1 MLLWATLS
9 TTPPGY
15 GLVQNKQS
23 YLTVSKYGKLQI
35 RAKIMSN
42 LKLVGSEPALLLRQ
56 GRERVLVVGDLHIG
70 WEVTLARQG
79 IHVPSQTSKML
90 LRLEAIIAKDHPT
103 RLVMLGDVKHSVTG
117 AELEEWH
124 DVPEFFEKL
133 LSKVPVVQIIVG
145 NHDGNLEP
153 LTPSKVEL
161 LPPSGIALWGEY
173 GLLHGHAW
181 PTPEMLGCE
190 TLILG
195 HLHPAITLRDAMGYR
210 ITKPAWIT
218 APCDSH
224 KLLLGSLKAAGV
236 STKEKPLEVLDKRFN
251 VNLAVA
257 RCIFV
262 PPFNDFLGGRP
273 VNSARLEDKHAG
285 EGLGPLIR
293 SGAVD
298 MDEAEVHL
306 LDGTFLGRVKQLKAF
321 G

>member
-1 MLLWATLS
+1 
-9 TTPPGY
+9 
-15 GLVQNKQS
+15 
-23 YLTVSKYGKLQI
+23 
-35 RAKIMSN
+35 MSN
-42 LKLVGSEPALLLRQ
+42 LKPVGTEPALLLRR
-56 GRERVLVVGDLHIG
+56 GKERVLVVGDLHIG

-90 LRLEAIIAKDHPT
+90 VRLEAAIAKEKPT
-103 RLVMLGDVKHSVTG
+103 RLIMLGDVKHSVTG

-133 LSKVPVVQIIVG
+133 LAKIPIVQIIVG

-153 LTPSKVEL
+153 LTPSRVEL
-161 LPPSGIALWGEY
+161 LPPSGIALWRKY

-181 PTPEMLGCE
+181 PTPELLNCE

-195 HLHPAITLRDAMGYR
+195 HLHPAITLRDSMGYR

-218 APCDSH
+218 APCDPH
-224 KLLLGSLKAAGV
+224 KLLIGSLKAAGV
-236 STKEKPLEVLDKRFN
+236 SAKEKPVEALSQRFQANLN
-251 VNLAVA
+251 VT

-273 VNSARLEDKHAG
+273 VNSAKLDESHAG

-298 MDEAEVHL
+298 MNNAEVHL
-306 LDGTFLGRVKQLKAF
+306 LDGTFLGRVKQLKSF

>member
-1 MLLWATLS
+1 
-9 TTPPGY
+9 
-15 GLVQNKQS
+15 
-23 YLTVSKYGKLQI
+23 
-35 RAKIMSN
+35 MSS
-42 LKLVGSEPALLLRQ
+42 LKLAESEPALLLRR
-56 GRERVLVVGDLHIG
+56 GKEKVLVVGDLHIG

-90 LRLEAIIAKDHPT
+90 LRLEAIIAKEHPT
-103 RLVMLGDVKHSVTG
+103 RLIMLGDVKHSVTG

-124 DVPEFFEKL
+124 DVPEFFERL
-133 LSKVPVVQIIVG
+133 IAKVPIVQIIVG

-161 LPPSGIALWGEY
+161 LPPSGITLWDQY

-181 PTPEMLGCE
+181 PTPAMLGCQ

-195 HLHPAITLRDAMGYR
+195 HLHPAITLRDVMGYR
-210 ITKPAWIT
+210 ITRPVWIT
-218 APCDSH
+218 APCEAR
-224 KLLLGSLKAAGV
+224 KLLSGTLKAAGV
-236 STKEKPLEVLDKRFN
+236 STREDPLEALAHRFHA
-251 VNLAVA
+251 NLAVS

-273 VNSARLEDKHAG
+273 VNSAKLEEKHAG

-293 SGAVD
+293 SGAVN
-298 MDEAEVHL
+298 MDDAEVHL

>member
-1 MLLWATLS
+1 
-9 TTPPGY
+9 
-15 GLVQNKQS
+15 
-23 YLTVSKYGKLQI
+23 
-35 RAKIMSN
+35 MSN
-42 LKLVGSEPALLLRQ
+42 LKLVESEPALLLRR
-56 GRERVLVVGDLHIG
+56 GKERVLVVGDLHIG

-90 LRLEAIIAKDHPT
+90 LRLEAIINKDHPT
-103 RLVMLGDVKHSVTG
+103 RLVMLGDVKHSITG

-124 DVPEFFEKL
+124 DVPGFFERL
-133 LSKVPVVQIIVG
+133 LAKVPVVQIIVG

-161 LPPSGIALWGEY
+161 LPSSGIALWGEY

-181 PTPEMLGCE
+181 PTPEMLSCG

-210 ITKPAWIT
+210 VTKPAWIT
-218 APCDSH
+218 APCDSR

-236 STKEKPLEVLDKRFN
+236 SKKEKPLEALAQRFHA
-251 VNLAVA
+251 NLAAA

-273 VNSARLEDKHAG
+273 VNSARIENKHAD

>member
-1 MLLWATLS
+1 
-9 TTPPGY
+9 
-15 GLVQNKQS
+15 
-23 YLTVSKYGKLQI
+23 
-35 RAKIMSN
+35 MSN
-42 LKLVGSEPALLLRQ
+42 LRPAGSEPALLLRR
-56 GRERVLVVGDLHIG
+56 GKERVLVVGDLHIG

-90 LRLEAIIAKDHPT
+90 HRLENIIAKEHPT
-103 RLVMLGDVKHSVTG
+103 RMIMLGDVKHSVAG

-124 DVPEFFEKL
+124 DVPELFEKL
-133 LSKVPVVQIIVG
+133 LAKVPIIQIIVG

-161 LPPSGIALWGEY
+161 LPPSGIALWSKY

-195 HLHPAITLRDAMGYR
+195 HLHPAITLRDAIGYR

-218 APCDSH
+218 APCESK

-236 STKEKPLEVLDKRFN
+236 SAKEKPEEVLLQRFH
-251 VNLAVA
+251 VHLATA

-285 EGLGPLIR
+285 EGLGPMLR
-293 SGAVD
+293 SGALD